1 MDYDFYGLCDDQNE
15 KLEKRLVALHKAFM
29 KDYMFALNIINDPDA
44 NQQRPE
50 IKTALE
56 EALFTAIS
64 KATVAYKECSHK
76 VIGIMEKHL
85 CAAS

>member
-15 KLEKRLVALHKAFM
+15 KLAKRLASLHKAFI
-29 KDYMFALNIINDPDA
+29 KEYMFALNIINHPKA
-44 NQQRPE
+44 NEQRPE

-56 EALFTAIS
+56 EALFTAVS

-76 VIGIMEKHL
+76 VIAIMEKYL
-85 CAAS
+85 

>member
-1 MDYDFYGLCDDQNE
+1 MEYDFYGLCDDQNE
-15 KLEKRLVALHKAFM
+15 KLAKRLAALHKSFI
-29 KDYMFALNIINDPDA
+29 KDYMFALNIINDPKA
-44 NQQRPE
+44 NEKRPD

-76 VIGIMEKHL
+76 VIAIMEQNL
-85 CAAS
+85 